1 MIKLLIVILIVLIA
15 FWMGRQSAVG
25 SGKEVRKRNCDDES
39 DVIDIEP
46 ED

>member
-1 MIKLLIVILIVLIA
+1 MIKLLIIISIVLIA
-15 FWMGRQSAVG
+15 FWMGRRSVVG
-25 SGKEVRKRNCDDES
+25 SGKEVRKRNCDDEA